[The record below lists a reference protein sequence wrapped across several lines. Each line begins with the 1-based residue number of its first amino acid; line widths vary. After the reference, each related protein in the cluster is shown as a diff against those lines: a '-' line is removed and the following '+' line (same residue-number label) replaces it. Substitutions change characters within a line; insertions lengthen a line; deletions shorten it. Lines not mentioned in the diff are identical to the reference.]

1 MAHNPK
7 QLKTTPPKPTPAA
20 IERRIAA
27 KSGKVTMTKGPF
39 GTSRGNPQAG
49 NKMGKGNVEH
59 IIGALKKDTNNPA
72 GMQRINKFKGFKK

>member
-1 MAHNPK
+1 MAHR
-7 QLKTTPPKPTPAA
+7 PTSAA
-20 IERRIAA
+20 IQRRIAA
-27 KSGKVTMTKGPF
+27 RSKAVTVNKGVQ
-39 GTSRGNPQAG
+39 GASRANPQAG